1 MAVPDM
7 SASVLP
13 AEHLGGPG
21 AADPSLC
28 SQHAMA
34 ALGETVGPGLRLTSL
49 SLDVASHALGQ
60 APVDVLVRADKRSR
74 SIVFAS
80 VEARSEGRLVYSA
93 QGLFSRGD

>member
-21 AADPSLC
+21 AADPSRC

-34 ALGETVGPGLRLTSL
+34 ALCETVGPGLRLTSL

-60 APVDVLVRADKRSR
+60 APVDVFVRADKRSR